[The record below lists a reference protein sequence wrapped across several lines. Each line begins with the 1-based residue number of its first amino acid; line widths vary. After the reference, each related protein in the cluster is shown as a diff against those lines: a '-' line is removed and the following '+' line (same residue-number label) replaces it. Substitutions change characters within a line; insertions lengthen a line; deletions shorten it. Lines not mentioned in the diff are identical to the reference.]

1 MHSFLSFK
9 SSLIAT
15 ILVALC
21 ATSASAEKPISL
33 LVGYP
38 AGGSVDLVA
47 RAIAEPLGKRLG
59 RIVIVENAAGA
70 GGTIAAKKV
79 VDAAPDGS
87 VLLLGSGSE
96 VTIAR
101 MYNQAIKYDGE
112 RDLAPL
118 GLIGTTP
125 MVLVASN
132 QSNLKTVDD
141 VISLAKRE
149 PKKLSFASSGIGTPL
164 HISGELFNLKAG
176 TRITHVPYRGAAP
189 MVQDVLGGNID
200 LGVFVLSSA
209 MPHIQAGKM
218 VALGLTTPQRARAA
232 PQIAPL
238 ADNGKLKS
246 FDMSVWFGLLAP
258 AKLPQADATRLNA
271 VLREVLQDPV
281 VWRKLQDAGIDT
293 QPGTQQQMREFIRA
307 ETKRVQTVVVQALTQ

>member
-1 MHSFLSFK
+1 MHSFLSLRT
-9 SSLIAT
+9 SLLT
-15 ILVALC
+15 IFLVAAC
-21 ATSASAEKPISL
+21 ALPARAEKPISL

-79 VDAAPDGS
+79 VDAPADGS

-112 RDLAPL
+112 RDLTPL

-125 MVLVASN
+125 MVLVASS

-141 VISLAKRE
+141 VIGLAKRE

-176 TRITHVPYRGAAP
+176 TRVTHVPYRGAAP

-209 MPHIQAGKM
+209 MPHIQTGKM
-218 VALGLTTPQRARAA
+218 IPLGITTPQRSRAA

-238 ADNGKLKS
+238 ADNSKLKG

-258 AKLPQADATRLNA
+258 AKLPQVDATRLNT

-293 QPGTQQQMREFIRA
+293 QPGTPQQMREFIRA

>member
-1 MHSFLSFK
+1 
-9 SSLIAT
+9 
-15 ILVALC
+15 
-21 ATSASAEKPISL
+21 
-33 LVGYP
+33 
-38 AGGSVDLVA
+38 
-47 RAIAEPLGKRLG
+47 
-59 RIVIVENAAGA
+59 
-70 GGTIAAKKV
+70 
-79 VDAAPDGS
+79 
-87 VLLLGSGSE
+87 
-96 VTIAR
+96 
-101 MYNQAIKYDGE
+101 
-112 RDLAPL
+112 
-118 GLIGTTP
+118 
-125 MVLVASN
+125 
-132 QSNLKTVDD
+132 
-141 VISLAKRE
+141 
-149 PKKLSFASSGIGTPL
+149 
-164 HISGELFNLKAG
+164 
-176 TRITHVPYRGAAP
+176 